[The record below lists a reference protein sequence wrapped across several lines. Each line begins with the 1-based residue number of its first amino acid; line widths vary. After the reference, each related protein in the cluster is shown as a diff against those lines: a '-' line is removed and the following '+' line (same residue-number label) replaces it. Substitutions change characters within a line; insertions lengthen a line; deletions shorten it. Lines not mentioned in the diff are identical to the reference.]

1 MNEVAPPFHH
11 MNACALMWLA
21 GCIGEMLLHHKGP
34 MISWIPSDIDII
46 CLVATWEHE
55 ESKVPNIEGFVLWLT
70 WNKKSHCRGI
80 GDIVCYII
88 RRISPDIQ
96 LHKIDPLNQY
106 IWIETSDTNAK
117 KMYIEICYIAPINST
132 FYKKKNLDNNCP
144 YNTLEQHIYG
154 FKNEGNILLLGDF
167 NSRTATKQATLLSND
182 SNHNP
187 LWLDED
193 LVLSN
198 SYKRSS
204 EDLIENFFS
213 SELVKLCNSQDLI
226 ICNGVMKWPNSNQM
240 TCIRGLGSSVV
251 NYVIYG
257 ILVSNQITIFDLLN
271 DHEPNSDHKPLT
283 LTLKIFMH
291 RTAIEENFDNQ
302 RNILF
307 DKSKVDIFL
316 KDLNSKLNLLT
327 YKDNIEELYHN
338 FTTTLSTSINKFSFK
353 VSHKKTNRT
362 TNPCYDNECKISR
375 KSITDASNESLKLDK
390 INTYKALIKRI
401 KGII

>member
-1 MNEVAPPFHH
+1 
-11 MNACALMWLA
+11 
-21 GCIGEMLLHHKGP
+21 
-34 MISWIPSDIDII
+34 MISWIPSDIVII
-46 CLVATWEHE
+46 CLVETWEHE

-80 GDIVCYII
+80 GGLVCYI
-88 RRISPDIQ
+88 RKRISPHIQ

-106 IWIETSDTNAK
+106 IWIEISDTNTK
-117 KMYIEICYIAPINST
+117 KMYIEICYIAPISST

-144 YNTLEQHIYG
+144 YNTLEQDIYSL
-154 FKNEGNILLLGDF
+154 KNEGNILLQGHF
-167 NSRTATKQATLLSND
+167 NSRTATKQATLLIND

-198 SYKRSS
+198 SYKRSF
-204 EDLIENFFS
+204 ENLIENLFG

-240 TCIRGLGSSVV
+240 TCIHGLGTSVV
-251 NYVIYG
+251 NYVIYD
-257 ILVSNQITIFDLLN
+257 ILVSNQITIFDLSN
-271 DHEPNSDHKPLT
+271 DHELNYDHKPLT
-283 LTLKIFMH
+283 LTLKFSMH
-291 RTAIEENFDNQ
+291 RSIVEENSNNQ
-302 RNILF
+302 RNFLF

-316 KDLNSKLNLLT
+316 KDLNNKLNLLT

-353 VSHKKTNRT
+353 VSHKKNNRM
-362 TNPCYDNECKISR
+362 TNPWYDKECKISR
-375 KSITDASNESLKLDK
+375 KSIRDASNESLKLNK
-390 INTYKALIKRI
+390 INKYKSLIKR
-401 KGII
+401 KKVLYK